1 MPPRQVTPIR
11 PSGII
16 LVIKMPHPVEIY
28 HAVGIIHP
36 VGNRGV
42 MNLRTVFPPALPRTT
57 GGISISKRE
66 LSTHD
71 MHATPRAKANN
82 DIVVFIS
89 TFRIIGF

>member
-1 MPPRQVTPIR
+1 MPPRQVTPIW

-42 MNLRTVFPPALPRTT
+42 MNLRTVFFGLIALNRFF
-57 GGISISKRE
+57 
-66 LSTHD
+66 LAVSTRI
-71 MHATPRAKANN
+71 TRNN
-82 DIVVFIS
+82 RGDFHIEA
-89 TFRIIGF
+89 